1 MDHDPQPDALH
12 AAITTAEHRSLEH
25 VLDVIRRLEDLRA
38 RGLTSAQ
45 IAERIRLTHPNRP
58 GGGPWS
64 PETVERVL
72 EIADAS
78 RNQGRT
84 DPSGQHDTQPVPRTS
99 STVPLD
105 QRSIDPA
112 WSGGQSGHTY
122 PPPIERAVP
131 GGRQV
136 AEPQPAGEH
145 PMQRP
150 DHRSPAA
157 YVAVGDG
164 GDERAPLRV
173 EPRRY
178 HQRPTTRTETALDPD
193 RSRRWP
199 ALAGFFT
206 LVGVIAVGV
215 GLYQVGVLDRFTAA
229 NDQAAPAAPQTTDSE
244 AADDQA
250 TADQDTDGSTD
261 GEGAASAG
269 NDGATDGTPDG
280 GDEPDTLVIRIEPST
295 PEADGIAPA
304 SATVRTDG
312 KLYIEGAFRSES
324 EAERFLESA
333 AEVFGEAALVPG
345 YTIDPAAPDPTV
357 SDVVLE
363 KPVLFETGSATID
376 PEYIPFL
383 EACGDVL
390 KLNSHIVMSVSAF
403 TDASGSAEF
412 NLELSQ
418 QRADAVIDYY
428 RNLDIGDDQLIST
441 GFGESDFVADNGTEE
456 GRRQNRRAMLELL
469 NVMRDG

>member
-1 MDHDPQPDALH
+1 MH
-12 AAITTAEHRSLEH
+12 AAITTAERTNLGN
-25 VLDVIRRLEDLRA
+25 VLDVIRRLEGLRA

-78 RNQGRT
+78 RNQGPT
-84 DPSGQHDTQPVPRTS
+84 HPSGQPVTQPVPTTP
-99 STVPLD
+99 STVPPD

-112 WSGGQSGHTY
+112 RTGSQPAHPY
-122 PPPIERAVP
+122 APPIERAIP
-131 GGRQV
+131 GGRHI
-136 AEPQPAGEH
+136 AEQRPAGEP

-150 DHRSPAA
+150 EYRSPAA
-157 YVAVGDG
+157 YVAVGDDRG

-178 HQRPTTRTETALDPD
+178 HQRPTTRTETAFEPD
-193 RSRRWP
+193 RGQRWP
-199 ALAGFFT
+199 ALAGLVT
-206 LVGVIAVGV
+206 LVGLIAVGV
-215 GLYQVGVLDRFTAA
+215 GLYQIGALDRFTDAD
-229 NDQAAPAAPQTTDSE
+229 DQASPAAPQTTDSV

-250 TADQDTDGSTD
+250 TGDQQTDGGTD
-261 GEGAASAG
+261 GDSATTAG
-269 NDGATDGTPDG
+269 GDGATDGTADG
-280 GDEPDTLVIRIEPST
+280 GDDADSLVIRIEPST
-295 PEADGIAPA
+295 PEADDSIAPA
-304 SATVRTDG
+304 SATIRTDG

-324 EAERFLESA
+324 EAELFLESA

-345 YTIDPAAPDPTV
+345 YTVDPAAPDPTV

-363 KPVLFETGSATID
+363 KPVLFERGSATID

-412 NLELSQ
+412 NLELSR
-418 QRADAVIDYY
+418 QRADAVIEFY
-428 RNLDIGDDQLIST
+428 RNLDIGDDQLISI
-441 GFGESDFVADNGTEE
+441 GLGESDFVADNNTEE

-469 NVMRDG
+469 NVMKDG